1 MSQLPPLS
9 AVRVF
14 EAAARL
20 ENFTAAAQELGMSQ
34 AAVSYQVKLLEER
47 LGLSLFQRAGRKVAL
62 TDKGREI
69 APILTRAFD
78 QMRQGFAALT
88 QDHSTVLTISCS
100 NSFAHLWLAPRI
112 GAFQMRQPG
121 LAVRIDAT
129 DRVVDFARDGVD
141 VAVRG
146 GQGDWPGVEAKLLTH
161 NRLAPL
167 CSPGWLATNG
177 PVADARALHAMPR
190 LSPDDMW
197 WHEWFAAM
205 AVEGDGDALR
215 PGIALDS
222 QVMEGRAAMAGQGVA
237 IVNLFLWKAEVEAGL
252 LVEAVSSY
260 VQERASYWVAYPP
273 HARNAP
279 KVRALRDWI
288 CAEFAREIAADPD
301 ARYLPR

>member
-1 MSQLPPLS
+1 
-9 AVRVF
+9 
-14 EAAARL
+14 
-20 ENFTAAAQELGMSQ
+20 
-34 AAVSYQVKLLEER
+34 
-47 LGLSLFQRAGRKVAL
+47 
-62 TDKGREI
+62 
-69 APILTRAFD
+69 
-78 QMRQGFAALT
+78 
-88 QDHSTVLTISCS
+88 
-100 NSFAHLWLAPRI
+100 
-112 GAFQMRQPG
+112 
-121 LAVRIDAT
+121 
-129 DRVVDFARDGVD
+129 
-141 VAVRG
+141 
-146 GQGDWPGVEAKLLTH
+146 
-161 NRLAPL
+161 
-167 CSPGWLATNG
+167 
-177 PVADARALHAMPR
+177 MPR

-279 KVRALRDWI
+279 KVKAFRDWI

>member
-146 GQGDWPGVEAKLLTH
+146 GQGDWPGVEAKMLTH

-167 CSPGWLATNG
+167 CSLGGLATNG

-279 KVRALRDWI
+279 KVKAFRDWI